1 MGRRI
6 KLTVAYLGERFHGWQ
21 RQPADRTVQGE
32 LERALCRLTGGVEIS
47 VVGAGRTDAG
57 VHAAAQ
63 VAHADLPVEIPTSGV
78 LKGLNGL
85 LPGDV
90 RIRAVAAVPDSFHA
104 RRSAL
109 GKHYAYRVRWRT
121 PDLPWLGLRTAVLPP
136 VSIPGSLDRAVAQL
150 PGRRDM
156 ASFSVPQNMSTVR
169 TLHRV
174 WIEPRQQGLQLHF
187 VGQGFLRYQIRRMV
201 GALLEVGRG
210 RLPVGDFERLLH
222 HPIPGA
228 GVLTAPPRG
237 LTLERVFYR
246 DSPLLHPSPDPA
258 SGSHD

>member
-1 MGRRI
+1 MGQRI
-6 KLTVAYLGERFHGWQ
+6 KLTVAYFGERFHGWQ

-32 LERALCRLTGGVEIS
+32 LERAMSTLTGGIEIS

-63 VAHADLPVEIPTSGV
+63 VAHADMPVEIPTSGI

-90 RIRAVAAVPDSFHA
+90 RIRAVTAVSDSFHA

-109 GKHYAYRVRWRT
+109 GKHYSYRVRWRT
-121 PDLPWLGLRTAVLPP
+121 PDLPWLGLRAATMQP
-136 VSIPGSLDRAVAQL
+136 VSSPESLDRAAALL

-156 ASFSVPQNMSTVR
+156 ASFSVPQKMSTVR

-174 WIEPRQQGLQLHF
+174 WIEPRQQGLHLHF
-187 VGQGFLRYQIRRMV
+187 VGEGFLRYQIRRMV
-201 GALLEVGRG
+201 GALLDVGCG
-210 RLPVGDFERLLH
+210 RLEMGDFDRLLQ
-222 HPIPGA
+222 HPSPGA
-228 GVLTAPPRG
+228 GVFTAPSRG

-246 DSPLLHPSPDPA
+246 DSPLLHRDT
-258 SGSHD
+258 GD